1 MGVAETYYV
10 RNIVIGIPSI
20 YAPGTAQGNDVG
32 RSRELIYFP
41 SKNSEDFGYF
51 ELFTRVRAEFAIFA
65 RHQRENA
72 HTTR

>member
-41 SKNSEDFGYF
+41 SKNSEDFR
-51 ELFTRVRAEFAIFA
+51 LF
-65 RHQRENA
+65 
-72 HTTR
+72 